1 MTVLG
6 YPMDHVQS
14 AAFVFRLPCG
24 ASTLPQGA
32 EGSANVLS
40 DWLFRGTKDKTS
52 RELINSLDFLGLHR
66 GSCASSSHLQLS
78 GTLAANNL
86 IDALKLFGEVI
97 LTPRFDSEQFQLSR
111 QLALQSLIGLDDDPR
126 QKVMIALKE
135 QFYPDPLGRSPL
147 GSQQSLQ
154 SLSPEMVSDIY
165 RSRLDWSKT
174 IFAVAGNYDF
184 DKVVKT
190 LEAIF
195 SSAAVQKSPDISINS
210 ENGSNKH
217 IEHQGAQVHIGLMT
231 AVPSIGS
238 EGYYESQAAAAVL
251 GGSMSSRLFTEV
263 REKRGLCYAVGA
275 RYQTL
280 KDRAGIIC
288 YAGTTPEKAQETL
301 EVIMQQFRSLEK
313 GIKPQ
318 ELDRGKVGL
327 KSSVIMSHESTSSR
341 ADSVA
346 ADHYLLGKVRS
357 LEEIK
362 QKLQALNV
370 ESVEKSLKANP
381 FDKFTI
387 VTIGPKQV
395 EITQ

>member
-1 MTVLG
+1 
-6 YPMDHVQS
+6 
-14 AAFVFRLPCG
+14 VFRLPCG
-24 ASTLPQGA
+24 ASTLPDGA
-32 EGSANVLS
+32 EGSANILS
-40 DWLFRGTKDKTS
+40 DWLFRGTKDKSS

-66 GSCASSSHLQLS
+66 GSSVSSSHLQLS

-86 IDALKLFGEVI
+86 IEALKLFGEVI
-97 LTPRFDSEQFQLSR
+97 LTPRFDPEQFQLSR

-135 QFYPDPLGRSPL
+135 QFYPDPLGRSAL

-154 SLSPEMVSDIY
+154 GLDEDMVAEIY

-174 IFAVAGNYDF
+174 IFAAAGNYDF
-184 DKVVKT
+184 DEVVET
-190 LEAIF
+190 LESMF
-195 SSAAVQKSPDISINS
+195 GSAAVKNGQDISISS
-210 ENGSNKH
+210 ETGYNKH
-217 IEHQGAQVHIGLMT
+217 IEHQGAQVHIGLM
-231 AVPSIGS
+231 AAAPSIGS
-238 EGYYESQAAAAVL
+238 DGYYESQAAAAVL

-280 KDRAGIIC
+280 KDHAGIAC

-313 GIKPQ
+313 GIKQ
-318 ELDRGKVGL
+318 EELDRGKVGL
-327 KSSVIMSHESTSSR
+327 KSSVIMAHESTSSR
-341 ADSVA
+341 ADSAA

-362 QKLQALNV
+362 QKLEEINI
-370 ESVEKSLKANP
+370 ESVEKSLKDNP

-387 VTIGPKQV
+387 VTIGPKKV
-395 EITQ
+395 EIPQ